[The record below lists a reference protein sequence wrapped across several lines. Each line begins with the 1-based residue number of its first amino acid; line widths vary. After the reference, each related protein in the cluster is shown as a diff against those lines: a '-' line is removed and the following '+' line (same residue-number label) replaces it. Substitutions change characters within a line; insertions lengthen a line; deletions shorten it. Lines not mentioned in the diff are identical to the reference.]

1 MDTNETM
8 NSILIKALG
17 LEKASPEKQAEVVEA
32 IGVVVYQAVIT
43 RAMEE
48 MTDDKLDSFEKVTDS
63 EPTPEI
69 LINFFMQE
77 IPNFEMMMKEEAA
90 KILSDHVTTA
100 SQIGE

>member
-1 MDTNETM
+1 METNETM

-48 MTDDKLDSFEKVTDS
+48 MSDDKLDAFEKVTDS

-69 LINFFMQE
+69 LIEFFMKE
-77 IPNFEMMMKEEAA
+77 IPNFELIHQHFN
-90 KILSDHVTTA
+90 KIFELRTNLFSLLC
-100 SQIGE
+100 SR

>member
-1 MDTNETM
+1 METNETM

-48 MTDDKLDSFEKVTDS
+48 MSDDKLDAFEKVTDS

-69 LINFFMQE
+69 LIEFFMKE
-77 IPNFEMMMKEEAA
+77 IPNFDTMMKEEAA
-90 KILSDHVTTA
+90 KIIASHVEVA
-100 SQIGE
+100 NQIGE

>member
-1 MDTNETM
+1 METNDTM

-48 MTDDKLDSFEKVTDS
+48 MTDDKLDAFEKITDA
-63 EPTPEI
+63 EPTPEL
-69 LINFFMQE
+69 LINFFMKE
-77 IPNFEMMMKEEAA
+77 IPNFEMMMREEAA
-90 KILSDHVTTA
+90 KIVADHVTVA
-100 SQIGE
+100 NQIGE